1 MRKQQQIGSEHMEEG
16 IDLADL
22 FENPGAGPIN
32 PFPAKIRP
40 RVKPSRKCSHCHQ
53 EGHDRRTC
61 PSRPKCG
68 ICRKVGHD
76 RRTCPERIKKA
87 KFAIQPKAPIPKV
100 ANLQPQ
106 CKCGDTGSRTCIT
119 NSCKYCCRSPN
130 CKFHGKVNRRIALGQ
145 NNQRFERRQNPVQR
159 EKNSVFDSIFSSIP
173 NFFGG
178 LVFLS
183 VLGLILGSAYVAFNA
198 LLPVFEEIW
207 AFLEFLWEV
216 VVSIVDFLVA
226 VANFI
231 GSIFEFIIGIF
242 EFIYEILEF
251 IILVF
256 VAAIALVVWLI
267 LGILSYAGELLA
279 WIF

>member
-1 MRKQQQIGSEHMEEG
+1 MMDEG

-22 FENPGAGPIN
+22 FENPDAGNIN
-32 PFPAKIRP
+32 PFPAKKLP
-40 RVKPSRKCSHCHQ
+40 RVKRPRKCSHCHQ
-53 EGHDRRTC
+53 EDHDRRTC
-61 PSRPKCG
+61 PNRVQRP
-68 ICRKVGHD
+68 IRPVN
-76 RRTCPERIKKA
+76 RINPNVVK
-87 KFAIQPKAPIPKV
+87 PRV
-100 ANLQPQ
+100 VNPQ
-106 CKCGDTGSRTCIT
+106 IRCKCGNTGSR
-119 NSCKYCCRSPN
+119 SCLTKSCRLCCGSRYC
-130 CKFHGKVNRRIALGQ
+130 KKHGKKNRRIELRQ

-159 EKNSVFDSIFSSIP
+159 ERNSLFDSILSSLP

-231 GSIFEFIIGIF
+231 GSVIEFIFSIF